1 MKENENTSVRMIS
14 EIEKETRIRI
24 EQINQQANT
33 QAQQI
38 ILDAKKQ
45 AERIIKEEKEKTLEK
60 ISVMKQR
67 AEATLKMEIRK
78 MQFEL
83 KKRFA
88 DSVIEKVK
96 EFAWSLRQDSEYK
109 KFLKKAIV
117 EGIMVIDSPQMVI
130 KFSPP
135 DREIFTPDLEKE
147 IKEVCKKELKRNVS
161 LSFVEGDFQDI
172 GVIVCS
178 ADGFVMYE
186 NTFSARLKRIHETV
200 YSELLSED
208 LNV

>member
-1 MKENENTSVRMIS
+1 MKEDENTSLRLIS

-24 EQINQQANT
+24 EQINQQANI

-38 ILDAKKQ
+38 VLDAKKQ
-45 AERIIKEEKEKTLEK
+45 AERIIKEEKEKTLQM
-60 ISVMKQR
+60 ISVMRQR

-96 EFAWSLRQDSEYK
+96 ELAWSLRQDSEYK
-109 KFLKKAIV
+109 RFLKKAII
-117 EGIMVIDSPQMVI
+117 EGIMVIDSPQMVVR
-130 KFSPP
+130 FSPE
-135 DREIFTPDLEKE
+135 DREIFNPDLENKIRE
-147 IKEVCKKELKRNVS
+147 ECKKNLKRNVS
-161 LSFVEGDFQDI
+161 LSFVEDDFQDV

-186 NTFSARLKRIHETV
+186 NTFSARLKRMYEII
-200 YSELLSED
+200 YSELLSEGI
-208 LNV
+208 NG